1 MRPSRAGT
9 IAAYATLIVA
19 IVIALFPVFWTAT
32 TSIKQPV
39 DTLVNPPKFV
49 SFDATF
55 KNYRALWEDTTF
67 RSTIQTT
74 VIVTV
79 VSTLISVL
87 AGALAG
93 YALARQRRFP
103 GRRPLEAT
111 LVLVRAMPGVAIVVP
126 LYVLVSKLHLYDSTP
141 TLIFIYAAI
150 NVPFAAWLMTSF
162 MATIPLELEQ
172 AAAID
177 GAGRLRTLWSVVV
190 PLAAPGFA
198 ATSIFV
204 ALLAWNEFLIP
215 VVLTATRARTLP
227 VAISAFVGS
236 RVGDWGPLAAASS
249 IAIVP
254 IAILTV
260 LIQRRLVGGL
270 AAGAVKD

>member
-1 MRPSRAGT
+1 VKASRLGR
-9 IAAYATLIVA
+9 AASYAALLIA
-19 IVIALFPVFWTAT
+19 IVVALFPVFWTAT
-32 TSIKQPV
+32 TSIKQPI
-39 DTLVNPPKFV
+39 DALANPPKLV
-49 SFDATF
+49 SFEPTF
-55 KNYRALWEDTTF
+55 KNYRALYDDESF
-67 RSTIQTT
+67 RKTIRTT

-79 VSTLISVL
+79 GATLIAVL

-103 GRRPLEAT
+103 GRRPLEAS
-111 LVLVRAMPGVAIVVP
+111 LILVRAMPGVAIVVP
-126 LYVLVSKLHLYDSTP
+126 LWVLVSKVHLYDSIVM
-141 TLIFIYAAI
+141 LIFIYAAV

-162 MATIPLELEQ
+162 MATIPIELEQ

-177 GAGRLRTLWSVVV
+177 GAGRLRTLTSVVA

-198 ATSIFV
+198 ATGIFV

-215 VVLTATRARTLP
+215 VVLTATHARTLP